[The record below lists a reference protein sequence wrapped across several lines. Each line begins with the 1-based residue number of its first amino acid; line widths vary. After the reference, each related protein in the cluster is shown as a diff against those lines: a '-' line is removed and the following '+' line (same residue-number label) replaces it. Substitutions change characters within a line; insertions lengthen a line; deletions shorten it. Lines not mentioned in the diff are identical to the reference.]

1 MEKGR
6 RICNVLKEIRQQ
18 IDSGNI
24 VRMKKNLC
32 LALIFV
38 LLLFSCSSNKNK
50 KIYNIVG
57 SWKLFK
63 IDLYNGPK
71 MIGNFY
77 DGIGIRFLPDS
88 TLTCDVDIYDT
99 LCWKLSDDS
108 LSIINAKSHTSY
120 LKNGSYH
127 IRDIGYNSI
136 VLQND
141 SSLDKYYLMK

>member
-1 MEKGR
+1 
-6 RICNVLKEIRQQ
+6 
-18 IDSGNI
+18 
-24 VRMKKNLC
+24 
-32 LALIFV
+32 
-38 LLLFSCSSNKNK
+38 
-50 KIYNIVG
+50 
-57 SWKLFK
+57 
-63 IDLYNGPK
+63 

-108 LSIINAKSHTSY
+108 LSISNAKSHTSY

-141 SSLDKYYLMK
+141 SSLDKYYLMKEFPTDVLSYVKM